1 MKSSYTNVSQI
12 TITVELGIHEIDT
25 MITKL
30 EAVEGDNGW
39 QVKDLLKSLKA
50 TKSEGIRQIRDS
62 LKAYA

>member
-12 TITVELGIHEIDT
+12 TITVDLGIHEIDT

-62 LKAYA
+62 LKTYA

>member
-62 LKAYA
+62 LKTYA

>member
-12 TITVELGIHEIDT
+12 TITVDLGIHEIET

-62 LKAYA
+62 LKTYA

>member
-39 QVKDLLKSLKA
+39 QVKDLLKSLKV

-62 LKAYA
+62 LKTYA

>member
-12 TITVELGIHEIDT
+12 TITVDLGIHEIDT

>member
-12 TITVELGIHEIDT
+12 TITVDLGIHEIET